1 MLPAPAISRALAKSR
16 SVTFAMV
23 GSYLWWRGASVLK
36 HYLLSCINT
45 EDQVLVNLLILR
57 HGQSEWNAQGRWQ
70 GQADPPLTELGER
83 QAQAAAQQLLNAEII
98 FDAVT
103 SSDLQRA
110 RRTAEILS
118 GALNV
123 DDFTSFSEF
132 RERSAGPWQ
141 GLTREQIEASWPNAI
156 AEQRWPEG
164 YEADHSVAARVLPAL
179 RQLAET
185 CDRLLLVGHAGLIR
199 ALDRTSNASDVAITN
214 HLSGRWYLLQDRLI
228 PLDGADFSGEDLEHE
243 LE

>member
-1 MLPAPAISRALAKSR
+1 M
-16 SVTFAMV
+16 
-23 GSYLWWRGASVLK
+23 
-36 HYLLSCINT
+36 
-45 EDQVLVNLLILR
+45 DLLILR

-83 QAQAAAQQLLNAEII
+83 QAQAAAEQLLNSKIS
-98 FDAVT
+98 FDGVA

-110 RRTAEILS
+110 RRTAEIL
-118 GALNV
+118 GVALNV
-123 DDFTSFSEF
+123 GDVSSFSEF

-141 GLTREQIEASWPNAI
+141 GLTRAEIETSWPNAI

-164 YEADHSVAARVLPAL
+164 YESDDSVAARVLPTL
-179 RQLAET
+179 HQLAENYP
-185 CDRLLLVGHAGLIR
+185 RLLLVGHAGLIR
-199 ALDRTSNASDVAITN
+199 ALDRTSDASNVAVTN
-214 HLSGRWYLLQDRLI
+214 HLSGRWYQLQDHLI

>member
-16 SVTFAMV
+16 SVTFAIFE
-23 GSYLWWRGASVLK
+23 SYLWWRGASVPK
-36 HYLLSCINT
+36 HYLLSCIDT
-45 EDQVLVNLLILR
+45 EDQVLVDLLILR

-83 QAQAAAQQLLNAEII
+83 QAHAAAEQLLNAKIT
-98 FDAVT
+98 FDTVA

-118 GALNV
+118 AALNV
-123 DDFTSFSEF
+123 DDFASFSEF

-141 GLTREQIEASWPNAI
+141 GLTREEIETSWPNAI
-156 AEQRWPEG
+156 AEQRWPKG
-164 YEADHSVAARVLPAL
+164 YESDDSVAARVLPTL
-179 RQLAET
+179 HQLAET
-185 CDRLLLVGHAGLIR
+185 CDHLLLVGHAGLIR
-199 ALDRTSNASDVAITN
+199 ALDRTANASDVAITN
-214 HLSGRWYLLQDRLI
+214 HLSGRWYELRDHLI
-228 PLDGADFSGEDLEHE
+228 PRDGADFSREDLEHE

>member
-1 MLPAPAISRALAKSR
+1 M
-16 SVTFAMV
+16 
-23 GSYLWWRGASVLK
+23 
-36 HYLLSCINT
+36 
-45 EDQVLVNLLILR
+45 DLLILR

-83 QAQAAAQQLLNAEII
+83 QAQAAAEQLLNSKIS
-98 FDAVT
+98 FDGVA

-110 RRTAEILS
+110 RRTAEIL
-118 GALNV
+118 GVALNV
-123 DDFTSFSEF
+123 GDVSSFSEF

-141 GLTREQIEASWPNAI
+141 GLTRAEIETSWPNAI

-164 YEADHSVAARVLPAL
+164 YESDNSVAARVLPTL
-179 RQLAET
+179 HQLAENYP
-185 CDRLLLVGHAGLIR
+185 RLLLVGHAGLIR
-199 ALDRTSNASDVAITN
+199 ALDRTSDASNVAVTN
-214 HLSGRWYLLQDRLI
+214 HLSGRWYQLQDHLI

>member
-1 MLPAPAISRALAKSR
+1 M
-16 SVTFAMV
+16 
-23 GSYLWWRGASVLK
+23 
-36 HYLLSCINT
+36 
-45 EDQVLVNLLILR
+45 DLLILR

-83 QAQAAAQQLLNAEII
+83 QAQAAAEQLLNSKIS
-98 FDAVT
+98 FDGVA

-110 RRTAEILS
+110 RRTAEIL
-118 GALNV
+118 GVALNV
-123 DDFTSFSEF
+123 GDVSSFSEF

-141 GLTREQIEASWPNAI
+141 GLPRAEIETSWPNAI

-164 YEADHSVAARVLPAL
+164 YESDASVAARVLPTL
-179 RQLAET
+179 HRLAENFP
-185 CDRLLLVGHAGLIR
+185 RLLLVGHAGLIR
-199 ALDRTSNASDVAITN
+199 ALDRTSDASNVAVTN
-214 HLSGRWYLLQDRLI
+214 HLSGRWYQLQDHLI